1 MTSSFPPH
9 VPPPPKGP
17 KRTPPPQPMPPGP
30 RIARFQIHLSLTLMV
45 AMVTSISLWH
55 FTTGIEYTGILFIG
69 IPGTIAALL
78 ALEPRRHRGK
88 YHIVTGTMIVVFASS
103 IVLREGFI
111 CVLMAL
117 PIILPTAMVV
127 AHYNQKSHDQR
138 QGPRDVRRAAWILP
152 VLLLGA
158 AGDGTVYEL
167 PKNVTVAET
176 RAFDTTSHEL
186 SASLHDEAEIPDI
199 EPLLFA
205 LPFPKPTAFT
215 GTGADVGDIR
225 TVDFGDDGEMGA
237 LILEVTDR
245 SDQHIT
251 WTIVDNTT
259 PVAEWMTLHQAEA
272 SWAETADGLE
282 VTMEIE
288 FDRELAPAFYFDPLE
303 RWGVGEMAEVL
314 LDMLAHNAPTTSEA

>member
-1 MTSSFPPH
+1 
-9 VPPPPKGP
+9 
-17 KRTPPPQPMPPGP
+17 MPPGP
-30 RIARFQIHLSLTLMV
+30 RIARFQIHLSLTIMV
-45 AMVTSISLWH
+45 AMVTSISIWH

-69 IPGTIAALL
+69 VPATLAALL
-78 ALEPRRHRGK
+78 ALEPRRNRGK
-88 YHIVTGTMIVVFASS
+88 YHVVTATMIVVFASS

-117 PIILPTAMVV
+117 PIILPTALVLG
-127 AHYNQKSHDQR
+127 HYQQKHSS
-138 QGPRDVRRAAWILP
+138 RDVKRAAWILP
-152 VLLLGA
+152 ILLLGA
-158 AGDGTVYEL
+158 AGDGAVYEL

-186 SASLHDEAEIPDI
+186 NASLHGEAEIPEI

-215 GTGADVGDIR
+215 GSGADVGDIR

-237 LILEVTDR
+237 LVLEVTER

-251 WTIVDNTT
+251 WTIIDNTT

-272 SWAETADGLE
+272 SWVETANGLQ

-314 LDMLAHNAPTTSEA
+314 LDMLAHNTPTATKAQS